1 MITGKSY
8 KYDVPVYFSHNTV
21 EWQKRLCKQDN
32 HRTKYMDSGVGQT
45 DGQSMPV
52 TEWHWAGDL
61 PHLSIY
67 LFTSK

>member
-1 MITGKSY
+1 MAEK
-8 KYDVPVYFSHNTV
+8 V
-21 EWQKRLCKQDN
+21 EKQDN
-32 HRTKYMDSGVGQT
+32 HRTKYMGSGVGQA